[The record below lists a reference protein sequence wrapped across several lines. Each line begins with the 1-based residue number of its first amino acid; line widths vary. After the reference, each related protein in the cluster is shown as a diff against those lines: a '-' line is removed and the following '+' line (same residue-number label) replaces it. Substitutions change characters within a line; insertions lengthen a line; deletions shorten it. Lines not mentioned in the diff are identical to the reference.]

1 MEGWR
6 LVGKPLYKLLR
17 KSASW
22 LHRYWPGRIEN
33 PVFIVGCPRSGTTI
47 FGQILGQTPGF
58 FYLNEPR
65 YIWCR
70 VRPELDIWAYRNPIK
85 EGVLY
90 WDANDADSQDAI
102 RLAQWFHLE
111 LFLRLRQRLVEK
123 TPLHVF
129 RLRWL
134 DAMFPTA
141 KFIHVIRHGRDV
153 ALSLA
158 EAEARGF
165 PRGYWES
172 SRHYGIF
179 RDYAANAPELWNKLG
194 YITEN
199 MDNYPRGL
207 FVWSC
212 SVTEGRQAGHELG
225 PNKYLEVRYEALI
238 SDAAQELGR
247 VFDFL
252 DEHLAENVI
261 SYADSVLRAD
271 SLHKPDPNPPLTRA
285 IAGDLLD
292 ELEYEIV

>member
-1 MEGWR
+1 VEGWGPIR
-6 LVGKPLYKLLR
+6 KSLHLLLR
-17 KSASW
+17 KGA
-22 LHRYWPGRIEN
+22 LRFHQCWPGRIEN
-33 PVFIVGCPRSGTTI
+33 PVFIVGCPRSGTTVL
-47 FGQILGQTPGF
+47 GRILGQTPGF
-58 FYLNEPR
+58 FYLHEPR
-65 YIWCR
+65 YIWCH
-70 VRPELDIWAYRNPIK
+70 VKPELDIWAYRNPIE

-90 WDANDADSQDAI
+90 WDANDANPQDAS

-111 LFLRLRQRLVEK
+111 LFMSLNQRLVEK
-123 TPLHVF
+123 TPLNVF

-134 DAMFPTA
+134 NAVFPTA
-141 KFIHVIRHGRDV
+141 KFIHMIRHGRDV
-153 ALSLA
+153 ALSLV
-158 EAEARGF
+158 EAVARWF

-172 SRHYGIF
+172 SRHYEIF
-179 RDYAANAPELWNKLG
+179 CDYAANAPELWNKLG

-207 FVWSC
+207 FVWLC

-292 ELEYEIV
+292 ELDYENV